1 MSKKVSKYFKHIKL
15 LFTCFGIVIHTSLQ
29 YMQDAPE
36 LHTKLGYS
44 L

>member
-1 MSKKVSKYFKHIKL
+1 M
-15 LFTCFGIVIHTSLQ
+15 IVHVFRIRLIHTSLQ